1 MSEKKGLPRI
11 KFYFLQDT
19 SIILS
24 NFEQFLSNVLNPR
37 VDKNFVLG
45 NDNYIRDLAG
55 LRGTYKLIDKTEL
68 ALDYLYK
75 FLQEKI
81 LSKLIFILIHQYQ
94 TLEDLK

>member
-37 VDKNFVLG
+37 VDKNFEVEKNWLF
-45 NDNYIRDLAG
+45 LS
-55 LRGTYKLIDKTEL
+55 LIWGISKKCAMSLQVIKALTKTTE
-68 ALDYLYK
+68 
-75 FLQEKI
+75 
-81 LSKLIFILIHQYQ
+81 
-94 TLEDLK
+94 